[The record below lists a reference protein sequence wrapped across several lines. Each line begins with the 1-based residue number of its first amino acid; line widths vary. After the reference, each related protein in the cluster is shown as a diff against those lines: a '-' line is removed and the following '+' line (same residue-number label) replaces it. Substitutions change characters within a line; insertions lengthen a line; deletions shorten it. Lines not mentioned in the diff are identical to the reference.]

1 MTRTPGQPG
10 GRLDLARF
18 MDTRGQA
25 GSPEHAEAVVF
36 LGAITEAEWAQVVER
51 CERRL
56 YAEGEVVVRADED
69 DRSLLIVVAGV
80 LGFYLEADD
89 ADPFDVIRAPS
100 VVGEVAF
107 FDGLPRSGTLR
118 GIEAGEVL
126 RLDFADFEALAAEV
140 PHIGQ
145 AILLDLG
152 RIMAQRLRR
161 TNTSAQR
168 GR

>member
-1 MTRTPGQPG
+1 MSRSAGPG

-18 MDTRGQA
+18 MDTTPA
-25 GSPEHAEAVVF
+25 APAAADAASVVF
-36 LGAITEAEWAQVVER
+36 LGGLADEEWALVVER

-56 YAEGEVVVRADED
+56 FVAGEVVVRAGDV
-69 DRSLLIVVAGV
+69 DRSLLILVAGA
-80 LGFYLEADD
+80 LGIELDADD
-89 ADPFDVIRAPS
+89 DEPFDVIRSPS

-118 GIEAGEVL
+118 GIEPGELL
-126 RLDFADFEALAAEV
+126 RLDFADFEALAAEA

-152 RIMAQRLRR
+152 RILAVRLRR
-161 TNTSAQR
+161 TNLSVRR
-168 GR
+168 GG